1 MASGSGDRGPASLR
15 DDSVHRGGQSVESGI
30 ARRSTSTAQ
39 DRQQFFRDTVARL
52 SHAM

>member
-1 MASGSGDRGPASLR
+1 MASGFGDRAPTPSGDASVCGGGK
-15 DDSVHRGGQSVESGI
+15 SVGSSI